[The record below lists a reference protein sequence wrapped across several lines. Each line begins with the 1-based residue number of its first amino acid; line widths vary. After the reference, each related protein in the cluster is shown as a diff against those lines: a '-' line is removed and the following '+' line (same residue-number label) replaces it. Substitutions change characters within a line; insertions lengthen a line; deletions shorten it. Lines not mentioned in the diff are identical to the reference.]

1 MCRGGD
7 YLSGLIGTHDVMES
21 MGNPE
26 AALSFQMTVNIVSA
40 MKSLFLLELK
50 PLKFWTWAMS

>member
-1 MCRGGD
+1 
-7 YLSGLIGTHDVMES
+7 MES

-40 MKSLFLLELK
+40 MKSLFFLELK